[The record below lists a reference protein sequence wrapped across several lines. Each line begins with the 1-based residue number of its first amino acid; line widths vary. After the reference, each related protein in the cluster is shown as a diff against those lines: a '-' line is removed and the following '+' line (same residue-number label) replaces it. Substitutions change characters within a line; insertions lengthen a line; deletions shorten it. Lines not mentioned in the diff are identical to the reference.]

1 MWPQILRLLQ
11 SCGYSQSKL
20 AELVGV
26 DQSTICR
33 LADGRAPEPRYSV
46 GEALIALAGGRS
58 ALAHHGIVQAT
69 AVDNTPATTTEPAT
83 AGG

>member
-11 SCGYSQSKL
+11 SNGYSQSKL

-46 GEALIALAGGRS
+46 GEALIDLAGGRL
-58 ALAHHGIVQAT
+58 ALAEQGIVQAT
-69 AVDNTPATTTEPAT
+69 AADTSITTTEPAT
-83 AGG
+83 AGAN